1 MINKTLDKILDSIP
15 KLKDDKTKKN
25 KNKQK
30 KIEVVFNEEYETGL
44 VNILLKREDGFD
56 FDVNLLLPEGYTIRF
71 TEKYYNRCLQKK
83 KIIYLSKKSMSQN
96 LNLWITLHEIGHAWQ
111 PFDEVFDKI
120 YKHYDKK
127 LFLTKDFKLKCESQ
141 IMYLGKESE
150 YFETYT
156 ITPPP
161 SSFEDLELIHSYG
174 SELEY
179 NAHAFSLY
187 SSNRINNRG
196 FDLKNHYSLKKV
208 LDDMFNSLKTCEI
221 QRIDGLSRLFD
232 QKSMDDK
239 YQSLYIKNGKIY
251 WDETIVCST
260 SDMKMREGI
269 FPNLLV
275 NEHSKKATIKK
286 IMNYKL

>member
-1 MINKTLDKILDSIP
+1 MTNKTLDDILDSIP
-15 KLKDDKTKKN
+15 KPKN
-25 KNKQK
+25 NKQK
-30 KIEVVFNEEYETGL
+30 KFGVIFNEEYGTNL

-56 FDVNLLLPEGYTIRF
+56 FNVNSLLPEGYTIRF

-96 LNLWITLHEIGHAWQ
+96 LNIWITLHEIGHAWQ
-111 PFDEVFDKI
+111 PVDKI
-120 YKHYDKK
+120 FDTICKQYDKK
-127 LFLTKDFKLKCESQ
+127 LFLTEDFKLKCESQ
-141 IMYLGKESE
+141 IMYLEKKPE

-156 ITPPP
+156 ITPIP

-187 SSNRINNRG
+187 SSNCINNNG
-196 FDLKNHYSLKKV
+196 FNLKKHYN
-208 LDDMFNSLKTCEI
+208 LKKILNDMFNTLKTYEI

-232 QKSMDDK
+232 QKTIDDK
-239 YQSLYIKNGKIY
+239 YRSLYIKNGKIY
-251 WDETIVCST
+251 WEEAIVCST
-260 SDMKMREGI
+260 LDIKIREGI
-269 FPNLLV
+269 FPKLIDD
-275 NEHSKKATIKK
+275 EHSKKMTIRK